1 MLPSDDTMPRQLTT
15 GFFLTFRG
23 TRGSGDEMIGV
34 VDAEPIYLLSNLG
47 LTRAQAF
54 PGCKPEQKINIS
66 ALSCYV

>member
-1 MLPSDDTMPRQLTT
+1 MLPSDDIMLRQLTT
-15 GFFLTFRG
+15 GYFLTFSG
-23 TRGSGDEMIGV
+23 TGGSGDEMIGV
-34 VDAEPIYLLSNLG
+34 VDSEPIYLLLSLG